1 MPLAAET
8 IRIARTR
15 AGISQAALARRAGIA
30 QSTISRIEHEEI
42 DPTWATMQSLLA
54 ATGWAIN
61 PQPTATAQLLSPET
75 VSRAMARSLRKA
87 DSESAIRDLTEGVGR
102 LIRAGEAGENIPEWA
117 IAQPSKPIGIPL
129 WDTFLATAFAYGLE
143 RAGQTPPQW
152 MLDAPSLPHE
162 TSPGDDPGPE
172 FRQWLRARTPS
183 VFLNKNILSRAEDWA
198 IA

>member
-8 IRIARTR
+8 IRTARTR

-75 VSRAMARSLRKA
+75 VSRAMARSLRKG

-102 LIRAGEAGENIPEWA
+102 LIRASEADENIPEWA

>member
-8 IRIARTR
+8 IRTARTR

-102 LIRAGEAGENIPEWA
+102 LIRAGEAGENVPEWA
-117 IAQPSKPIGIPL
+117 IAKPSKPIGIPL

-143 RAGQTPPQW
+143 RASLTPPQW